1 MSLLS
6 GYLRSSQRTYLV
18 RFNPVRRL
26 WRKQHGVEHMGEQEA
41 ERRSNFVHLKK
52 SFFQIIP
59 TNVQHCTWLGFF
71 LPPAVWDFRQ
81 GKSHGRVGERT
92 RKKRFSFRLQ
102 RPYFLV
108 IFDQVRE
115 CTWLGSSLWQ
125 KDLLFK
131 AGLSCIS
138 ENHLAI
144 MRRRNSFWN
153 VTRNARSGTRNL
165 HCNKCSYQGRM
176 RRIQYVFSD
185 AKDWT

>member
-1 MSLLS
+1 MKETAQPKLYRFSLALECFLNWTPLT
-6 GYLRSSQRTYLV
+6 GWVLFLFHLQRPNAPVEFDEV
-18 RFNPVRRL
+18 R
-26 WRKQHGVEHMGEQEA
+26 
-41 ERRSNFVHLKK
+41 ER
-52 SFFQIIP
+52 
-59 TNVQHCTWLGFF
+59 TWLGFF
-71 LPPAVWDFRQ
+71 LPPPVRDAGRKNHLGEQEEERRNNFVHPE
-81 GKSHGRVGERT
+81 KS
-92 RKKRFSFRLQ
+92 FLQ
-102 RPYFLV
+102 I
-108 IFDQVRE
+108 IFDKVRE